1 MSANAVRTPAAPQPR
16 ATRDLPGEG
25 MGSRSPAWWG
35 MIFFITTE
43 ATLFGALVSA
53 YFYLAFGAARWPPA
67 GIAPPDLRTPLLGT
81 LLLLSGSVPVVVA
94 ERRIRRGDRRGLLV
108 GLLIGFVLDAA
119 FLALQVREYTRLAFT
134 PRANEYGSLF
144 WTITGLHMIHVAFA
158 LLMVAFLLVRI
169 ARGHFTAAQHLAV
182 QNVGMYWHFVGAV
195 WVVIFS
201 SLYLFPQFT

>member
-1 MSANAVRTPAAPQPR
+1 MNANAVETRAAPRPSG
-16 ATRDLPGEG
+16 APDLPGEG

-43 ATLFGALVSA
+43 ATLFAALVSS
-53 YFYLAFGAARWPPA
+53 YFYLASGAPRWPPD

-81 LLLLSGSVPVVVA
+81 FLLLSGSIPVIVA
-94 ERRIRRGDRRGLLV
+94 ERSIRRGDRRGLLIGLVV
-108 GLLIGFVLDAA
+108 GFALDAA

-134 PRANEYGSLF
+134 PRTNQYGSLF
-144 WTITGLHMIHVAFA
+144 WVITGLHMIHVAFA
-158 LLMVAFLLVRI
+158 LVLVAFLLLRI
-169 ARGHFTAAQHLAV
+169 ARGHFTAEQHLAV

-201 SLYLFPQFT
+201 SLYLFPHLT